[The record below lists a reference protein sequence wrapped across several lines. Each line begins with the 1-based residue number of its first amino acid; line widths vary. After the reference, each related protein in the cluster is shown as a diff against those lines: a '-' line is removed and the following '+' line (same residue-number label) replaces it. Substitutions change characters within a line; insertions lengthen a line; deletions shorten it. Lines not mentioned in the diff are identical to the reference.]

1 MGDLDLNG
9 DGVIDLSE
17 FSRWY
22 YTGMK
27 AYNGNTRN
35 MLQMR
40 NQTSTIVD
48 ILAKEEIQKMIKED
62 KTLTKHQIK
71 IQFNDPPPDHY
82 IEVIG
87 NVLGPFNEEM
97 IKVKNDFKASLGN
110 ELSVFTGDK
119 VTDVYMQAEIAM
131 KPGQKAKYEEF
142 CKRFNDFYLSTDPPR
157 GEKYKPEPHVRFIAE
172 DDKLIFKFNLVFPQ
186 AMSPLK
192 DFDIPPGLKEGLKD
206 VE

>member
-1 MGDLDLNG
+1 MADLDLNG
-9 DGVIDLSE
+9 DGVIDLPE

-22 YTGMK
+22 FTGMK

-62 KTLTKHQIK
+62 KTLTKHKIK

-82 IEVIG
+82 IEAIG
-87 NVLGPFNEEM
+87 NILGPFNEEM
-97 IKVKNDFKASLGN
+97 IKVKNDYKASLGN
-110 ELSVFTGDK
+110 ELSVFPGDK

-131 KPGQKAKYEEF
+131 KPG
-142 CKRFNDFYLSTDPPR
+142 
-157 GEKYKPEPHVRFIAE
+157 
-172 DDKLIFKFNLVFPQ
+172 
-186 AMSPLK
+186 
-192 DFDIPPGLKEGLKD
+192 
-206 VE
+206 